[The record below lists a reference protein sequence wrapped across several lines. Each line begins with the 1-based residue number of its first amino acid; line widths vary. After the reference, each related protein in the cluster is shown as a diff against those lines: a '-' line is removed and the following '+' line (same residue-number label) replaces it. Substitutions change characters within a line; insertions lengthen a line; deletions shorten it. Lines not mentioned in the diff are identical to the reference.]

1 MTKIILFDG
10 VCNVC
15 NTAIKFINSHDTKD
29 IFRYATLQSTVGQY
43 YLKKFKL
50 PTDNFSSLVLVDS
63 NQYYL
68 SSNAVLRIAK
78 ELRGIIKVLYFL
90 IWIPPFIRDPVY
102 SKIAKNRFLIS
113 KKLRKC
119 HLPTEEENKKF
130 LTNIMPPE

>member
-50 PTDNFSSLVLVDS
+50 PTDNFFSLVLVDS
-63 NQYYL
+63 NKYYL

-78 ELRGIIKVLYFL
+78 RVTGNNKNIIFPYLDTTLYQGSSLF
-90 IWIPPFIRDPVY
+90 
-102 SKIAKNRFLIS
+102 KN
-113 KKLRKC
+113 C
-119 HLPTEEENKKF
+119 
-130 LTNIMPPE
+130 